1 MENLKIVLAGPGLGL
16 EHVLQGIYLTRLEDD
31 DARMNASARGTSRPT
46 AGWRARSAARAAG
59 RSWRVSPFE

>member
-31 DARMNASARGTSRPT
+31 DARVNAVC
-46 AGWRARSAARAAG
+46 AGYFPADRRLVRTV
-59 RSWRVSPFE
+59 RR